1 MRIDKVILRAAMSTL
16 LAIVVLF
23 GVMIFAL
30 CYLFPSTMMNIT
42 YDLGMDCASITCA
55 KRSYNRSGEVYY
67 IAFATETAIVSG
79 DYEEIADCGKH
90 LIEDDGQAFE
100 KYCQEKTAE
109 LSGSF
114 VGDYEQYI
122 YGQIC
127 VAEYSL
133 GDKDKAIEDA
143 FLYLQGAFPVNN
155 GAVALLL
162 TAIAQNDAETVLQI
176 QQRMQ
181 TIEQSGLSAQD
192 KAYFLSTMQAIGNN
206 E

>member
-1 MRIDKVILRAAMSTL
+1 MRIDKVILRAAISTL
-16 LAIVVLF
+16 LAVVVLF

-30 CYLFPSTMMNIT
+30 SYFFPRTMMNIT
-42 YDLGMDCASITCA
+42 YDLGMDGASITCA

-67 IAFATETAIVSG
+67 IAFATETAILSS

-100 KYCQEKTAE
+100 KYCQEKTE
-109 LSGSF
+109 KMSESF

-127 VAEYSL
+127 IAEYSL
-133 GDKDKAIEDA
+133 GNKNEAIEDA
-143 FLYLQGAFPVNN
+143 FLYLQGAFPANN

-162 TAIAQNDAETVLQI
+162 TAIAQNDAETVSQI
-176 QQRMQ
+176 QQKMQ
-181 TIEQSGLSAQD
+181 TVQQSVLSAED
-192 KAYFLSTMQAIGNN
+192 KAYFLSMMQVLN
-206 E
+206 ENG